1 MSVIKPEMTCHMQFK
16 IVCLIQKNSKD
27 VHLRLK
33 IFLTIE
39 STNLITIRKTIIKQN
54 EVPEN
59 VSSVYTSFIK
69 YHKRTKIVSL
79 NRIWFR

>member
-16 IVCLIQKNSKD
+16 IVCLIENTSKD

-39 STNLITIRKTIIKQN
+39 STNLITLRKIKRQLSN
-54 EVPEN
+54 KMR
-59 VSSVYTSFIK
+59 SL
-69 YHKRTKIVSL
+69 KIFQVNILHSL
-79 NRIWFR
+79 NITGEQK